1 MSDLENKLAALSAS
15 GKKKVSMLCNS
26 LILFR
31 PSWACFDAYCCR
43 MLLSKTTILSDR
55 YQARRTGKGLT
66 KTSPQ
71 VRPKA
76 YCDAPNMLSFS
87 PDQLCLWPSPL
98 VSTIRTQ
105 QRLRIP
111 TEIQSHVKDCMTN
124 KPNDTVCIILVT
136 EIYLKPYLSLIHCI
150 SDVTLIS
157 RLLQYVN
164 GISTPTMHSSY
175 VL

>member
-15 GKKKVSMLCNS
+15 GKKKVSMLCS
-26 LILFR
+26 SIILFR

-55 YQARRTGKGLT
+55 YQVHRTGKGLT

-87 PDQLCLWPSPL
+87 PEQLLMIMSSCFHHQNPATAQDPYGNPITCRMT
-98 VSTIRTQ
+98 VRRIR
-105 QRLRIP
+105 P
-111 TEIQSHVKDCMTN
+111 MK
-124 KPNDTVCIILVT
+124 
-136 EIYLKPYLSLIHCI
+136 LS
-150 SDVTLIS
+150 
-157 RLLQYVN
+157 
-164 GISTPTMHSSY
+164 
-175 VL
+175 VLS